1 MKYYSKEHEWVEIA
15 GGVATMGIT
24 SYAANELGDVT
35 FVEFPEIGTQF
46 EQGEAMVVVES
57 VKAAEDVFA
66 PVSGRVIEV
75 NEELVDNPEIVNESP
90 EEEGWFC
97 RLEGADEAELDNL
110 MIHLDYE
117 HYIAEVL
124 AAHDDEEDDDEGDDE
139 E

>member
-1 MKYYSKEHEWVEIA
+1 MKFYSKEHEWVEIT
-15 GGVATMGIT
+15 GGVATIGIS

-35 FVEFPEIGTQF
+35 FVELPETGTQF
-46 EQGEAMVVVES
+46 EQGEAMLVVES

-66 PVSGRVIEV
+66 PVSGKVIEV

-110 MIHLDYE
+110 MVHEDYRQ
-117 HYIAEVL
+117 YIEEVL
-124 AAHDDEEDDDEGDDE
+124 ATNEEEGDEEDDDEG
-139 E
+139 